1 MNSMKKKNQNQLSKA
16 KLSRAPLYF
25 NYLMTLEFDENTT
38 ISNKTIADSLD
49 LNIEVVKKDFSLFCP
64 NSNPRT
70 KRKVVDLIDSLKEI
84 MGLNNVQNTILIGV
98 GHLGKALLNYSGFKN
113 YGMKIVAAFD
123 VDYRLFE
130 VDVNGINIYPI
141 EKLEKFIKDN
151 KIETAMICVPNTRSQ
166 EIADLLCDAGI
177 KGILNFTSS
186 HIKTNKDVVVQSLN
200 MASSFVLLYNQLN
213 LKKGE

>member
-1 MNSMKKKNQNQLSKA
+1 MKKKNQTQLSKA

-25 NYLMTLEFDENTT
+25 NFLVTLDYDDNTT
-38 ISNKTIADSLD
+38 ISNKTIADALD
-49 LNIEVVKKDFSLFCP
+49 INIEVVKKDFSLFCS

-70 KRKVVDLIDSLKEI
+70 KRKVVDLIESLKEVI
-84 MGLNNVQNTILIGV
+84 GLNAVQNTILIGV

-141 EKLEKFIKDN
+141 EKVEKYIKDN
-151 KIETAMICVPNTRSQ
+151 KIETAMICVPNSKAQ
-166 EIADLLCDAGI
+166 EVADLLCEAGI
-177 KGILNFTSS
+177 KGILNFTAG
-186 HIKTNKDVVVQSLN
+186 HIKTNKNVVVQSLN
-200 MASSFVLLYNQLN
+200 MASSFVILYNQLN
-213 LKKGE
+213 LNKGE